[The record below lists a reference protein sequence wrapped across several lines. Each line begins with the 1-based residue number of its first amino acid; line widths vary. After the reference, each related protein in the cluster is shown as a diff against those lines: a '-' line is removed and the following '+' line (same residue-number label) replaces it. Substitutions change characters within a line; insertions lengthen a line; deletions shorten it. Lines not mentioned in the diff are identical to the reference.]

1 MKKLSQAVA
10 SNTGVSAKAAFAFLR
25 AAAQSHS
32 ARMAH
37 AGVGRKMEI
46 QAHYRAWLAQVR
58 ASNRLPYYGAYL
70 DQESVYFA

>member
-10 SNTGVSAKAAFAFLR
+10 ANTGVGAKTNFAFLR
-25 AAAQSHS
+25 AAVQSHS

-37 AGVGRKMEI
+37 ASPARKADV
-46 QAHYRAWLAQVR
+46 QAHYREWLALVR
-58 ASNRLPYYGAYL
+58 AEARLPYYGAYL